1 MLALPAGGHWRN
13 GTKPMSSE
21 RAGDGFIAVRKGEL
35 AGAIIAEGG
44 FSQSDAAALGDV
56 FKLLGAI
63 LHFEAHD
70 DLEALKSLYD
80 PLDADAPPTRRDAS
94 PAAFEAFETALAA
107 SLERANFREIDSQSV
122 QTLDATKALTGLDIK
137 ASPDGIRR
145 IRFFARGG
153 KPERFEVK
161 SWFGLRTRIVEAEV
175 FADVVVLVG
184 FKNDSEIQRNDKR
197 ALQRLRRGVRPGA
210 ALVKH
215 FRNVAHAE
223 LVTLHPGA
231 KPNMRPRDRVFLAV
245 PALAGGVP
253 VLINLWPALTVVFAL
268 IAAYLGTGHAI
279 ENDELRRALA
289 SLSGL
294 IAVGAFV
301 MRQRMKFEA
310 QSLKYQKQ
318 LSETVYFRNLAN
330 NAGVLDL
337 LISAGEEQDAKEAL
351 IAYGLLLRAGQG
363 MGRGELD
370 MAAEAFLRDRLKLDV
385 DFEIGDALGKLE
397 RLGLIVQDGD
407 SYRATPAADALANL
421 DAAWD
426 SYFKFARAPA

>member
-1 MLALPAGGHWRN
+1 MRTEG
-13 GTKPMSSE
+13 
-21 RAGDGFIAVRKGEL
+21 AGDGFIAVRKAEL
-35 AGAIIAEGG
+35 ATAIVAEGG
-44 FSQSDAAALGDV
+44 FTQSDAAALGDV
-56 FKLLGAI
+56 YKLLGAI

-70 DLEALKSLYD
+70 DLEALKTLYD
-80 PLDADAPPTRRDAS
+80 PLDADAPPTRRDSS
-94 PAAFEAFETALAA
+94 PTAFEAFEHALAA
-107 SLERANFREIDSQSV
+107 ALERANFREIEPESV

-137 ASPDGIRR
+137 ASSDGIRR

-153 KPERFEVK
+153 RPETFEIK
-161 SWFGLRTRIVEAEV
+161 SWFGLHKRDVLAEV

-184 FKNDSEIQRNDKR
+184 FKSDSEIQRNDKR

-231 KPNMRPRDRVFLAV
+231 RPNMRPRDRVFLAV

-318 LSETVYFRNLAN
+318 LSETVYFRNIAN

-337 LISAGEEQDAKEAL
+337 LISAGEEQDVKEAL
-351 IAYGLLLRAGQG
+351 IAYGLLLRAGQP

-370 MAAEAFLRDRLKLDV
+370 MAAETFLRERLKLEI

-397 RLGLIVQDGD
+397 RLGLVTGDGD
-407 SYRATPAADALANL
+407 SYRATPTVDALANL